1 MSAKQEWPGIADH
14 DTNENKYYNYCTPEN
29 SVVSVSPCTIIPRIL
44 QDLALVDILLK
55 LPESF
60 DV

>member
-14 DTNENKYYNYCTPEN
+14 DTNENKYNCTPEY
-29 SVVSVSPCTIIPRIL
+29 SVVSVPSRTTLPRIL

-55 LPESF
+55 LPETF